1 VTRDDDAT
9 SEEDDRTID
18 DARRERLTTTPRRRA
33 RTKQPDVVTKY
44 KIAADCANAAMKE
57 VRAAIAVGAK
67 VVDLC
72 ALGDAAIERET
83 AKYYNKK
90 DKDGNK
96 VEKGIAFPTCVSID
110 NCVCHNSPDA
120 SDAKTIEDGASVKI
134 DLGAHVDGY
143 VATTATTVVV
153 GGKPVTGAQADVM
166 KAAELASEI
175 VIRKLRPGAS
185 TGEIGGVI
193 EGVAKDFGV
202 NVVEGVMTHNMKRFI
217 IDGNKVILNKSTPEM
232 KADPEEIEL
241 YEVYAL
247 DIVMSS
253 GEGKPKQRD
262 ERETKVYKRAIEKN
276 YQLKMQGSRAV
287 FSEISKRF
295 PTMPFTA
302 RALEEKRVNF
312 GLVECCNHGL
322 LHAYPVLY
330 EKDGAAVAHVKST
343 FLVLKKGNDRITTF
357 EPQEVQSDKS
367 LSDNALVELI
377 ATELKPKPKPKKKK

>member
-1 VTRDDDAT
+1 M
-9 SEEDDRTID
+9 
-18 DARRERLTTTPRRRA
+18 
-33 RTKQPDVVTKY
+33 QPDVVTKY
-44 KIAADCANAAMKE
+44 KIAADCANAAMKA
-57 VRAAIAVGAK
+57 VKAAAAAGAR

-72 ALGDAAIERET
+72 QIGDDALEKET

-96 VEKGIAFPTCVSID
+96 VEKGVAFPTCVSV
-110 NCVCHNSPDA
+110 NNQVCHNSPNADA
-120 SDAKTIEDGASVKI
+120 EATLSDGDSVKI
-134 DLGAHVDGY
+134 DLGAHIDGY
-143 VATTATTVVV
+143 VATSAQTIVI
-153 GGKPVTGAQADVM
+153 GGAKVTGAQADVM

-185 TGEIGGVI
+185 TADIGATI
-193 EGVAKDFGV
+193 EAVAKDFGV

-232 KADPEEIEL
+232 KADPVEVEMF
-241 YEVYAL
+241 EVYAL

-262 ERETKVYKRAIEKN
+262 ERETRVYKRAIEKN
-276 YQLKMQGSRAV
+276 YQLKMANSRAV

-302 RALEEKRVNF
+302 RALQEKRVNF

-322 LHAYPVLY
+322 LHSYPVLY
-330 EKDGAAVAHVKST
+330 EKDGCAVAHLKST
-343 FLVLKKGNDRITTF
+343 FLVLKNGNDRITTF
-357 EPQEVQSDKS
+357 EPQAVESDKK
-367 LSDNALVELI
+367 LSDASLYDLI
-377 ATELKPKPKPKKKK
+377 ATELKPKKAKK

>member
-1 VTRDDDAT
+1 
-9 SEEDDRTID
+9 
-18 DARRERLTTTPRRRA
+18 
-33 RTKQPDVVTKY
+33 
-44 KIAADCANAAMKE
+44 M
-57 VRAAIAVGAK
+57 
-67 VVDLC
+67 
-72 ALGDAAIERET
+72 
-83 AKYYNKK
+83 
-90 DKDGNK
+90 
-96 VEKGIAFPTCVSID
+96 
-110 NCVCHNSPDA
+110 
-120 SDAKTIEDGASVKI
+120 
-134 DLGAHVDGY
+134 
-143 VATTATTVVV
+143 
-153 GGKPVTGAQADVM
+153 M

>member
-1 VTRDDDAT
+1 
-9 SEEDDRTID
+9 
-18 DARRERLTTTPRRRA
+18 
-33 RTKQPDVVTKY
+33 
-44 KIAADCANAAMKE
+44 MK
-57 VRAAIAVGAK
+57 AVIEACKAGAK

-72 ALGDAAIERET
+72 EIGDKALET
-83 AKYYNKK
+83 ECGRYYNKK
-90 DKDGNK
+90 DKDVNK
-96 VEKGIAFPTCVSID
+96 VEKGVAFPTCVSVN
-110 NCVCHNSPDA
+110 NCVCHNSPGLDSTA
-120 SDAKTIEDGASVKI
+120 VIEDGAAVKI

-143 VATTATTVVV
+143 IATAAHTLVV
-153 GGKPVTGAQADVM
+153 GNAPVTGEQADVM
-166 KAAELASEI
+166 KAAQLASEV

-185 TGEIGGVI
+185 TAEIGATI
-193 EGVAKDFGV
+193 EKIAEDFGV

-217 IDGNKVILNKSTPEM
+217 IDGNKVILNKSSPEM
-232 KADPEEIEL
+232 KADPEEIQM

-262 ERETKVYKRAIEKN
+262 EKETKVYKRAIEKN
-276 YQLKMQGSRAV
+276 YQLKMAGSRAV

-302 RALEEKRVNF
+302 RALQEKRVNF

-343 FLVLKKGNDRITTF
+343 FLVLKNGNDRITTF
-357 EPQEVQSDKS
+357 APQEVQSEKS
-367 LSDNALVELI
+367 LSDQSMVELI
-377 ATELKPKPKPKKKK
+377 ATELKPKKNKKK